1 MDFFTKNKMLFWCV
15 IILAVLNVIT
25 LTSFWMGKP
34 PQGLAPDSKGGQD
47 GGKIMAERLQLS
59 AEQAK
64 QIEQIRSEHFM
75 RTRPLQD
82 DIHKIRLD
90 ILDEIF
96 SFDPN
101 QTKIQNLLAEIS
113 SKQNQFEKYLFTHFQ
128 ELKNTCNEDQ
138 AKELKIMLRDL
149 IESTRPRDPERRPHG
164 PEHGMQPGRRPPP
177 PRNR

>member
-34 PQGLAPDSKGGQD
+34 PRGPAPDSKGGQD
-47 GGKIMAERLQLS
+47 GGKIMAERLHLS
-59 AEQAK
+59 AEQAR
-64 QIEQIRSEHFM
+64 QFEQIRNEHFM

-82 DIHKIRLD
+82 DIHKIRLE

-96 SFDPN
+96 SSEPN
-101 QTKIQNLLAEIS
+101 QAKIQNLLAEIS
-113 SKQNQFEKYLFTHFQ
+113 SKQDLFEKYLFAHFQ

-149 IESTRPRDPERRPHG
+149 IESTRPRDPERRPLG
-164 PEHGMQPGRRPPP
+164 PERGMQPGHRPPP
-177 PRNR
+177 NR

>member
-1 MDFFTKNKMLFWCV
+1 MKNKMLFWCV

-34 PQGLAPDSKGGQD
+34 PRGPVPASKGGQD
-47 GGKIMAERLQLS
+47 GGKIMAERLHLS
-59 AEQAK
+59 AEQAR
-64 QIEQIRSEHFM
+64 QFEQIRNEHFM

-82 DIHKIRLD
+82 DIHKIRLE

-96 SFDPN
+96 SSEPN
-101 QTKIQNLLAEIS
+101 QAKIA
-113 SKQNQFEKYLFTHFQ
+113 HFQ

-149 IESTRPRDPERRPHG
+149 IESTRPRDPERRPLG
-164 PEHGMQPGRRPPP
+164 PERGMQPGHRPPP
-177 PRNR
+177 NR